1 MRSQVDCAALPDLRR
16 AMWPLRPCLR
26 PWPCPSRSS
35 SHAIAG
41 ALETMAKR
49 LQGVLDEPSE
59 VTDLSEALDEDY
71 ESLDELS
78 DEMAASDEDSFR
90 AVTSAE
96 ERGERS
102 EEHTSELQSL
112 MRISYAVFCLKKK
125 KKHKKQTHSKKHKM
139 KQKRRRITIK
149 ERKNKK

>member
-35 SHAIAG
+35 SHAIDG
-41 ALETMAKR
+41 TLETMAKR

-59 VTDLSEALDEDY
+59 VTDLSEALVEDY

-90 AVTSAE
+90 AETSAE
-96 ERGERS
+96 ERGERIDI
-102 EEHTSELQSL
+102 EQEIDELRRFKAL
-112 MRISYAVFCLKKK
+112 DGGLGENANR
-125 KKHKKQTHSKKHKM
+125 
-139 KQKRRRITIK
+139 KRKREVWGK
-149 ERKNKK
+149 

>member
-1 MRSQVDCAALPDLRR
+1 
-16 AMWPLRPCLR
+16 
-26 PWPCPSRSS
+26 
-35 SHAIAG
+35 
-41 ALETMAKR
+41 MAKR

-96 ERGERS
+96 ERGERIRS

-112 MRISYAVFCLKKK
+112 MRISYAVFCLKKTK
-125 KKHKKQTHSKKHKM
+125 YQRQRYQNSTSKT
-139 KQKRRRITIK
+139 QLYTYEPRT
-149 ERKNKK
+149 